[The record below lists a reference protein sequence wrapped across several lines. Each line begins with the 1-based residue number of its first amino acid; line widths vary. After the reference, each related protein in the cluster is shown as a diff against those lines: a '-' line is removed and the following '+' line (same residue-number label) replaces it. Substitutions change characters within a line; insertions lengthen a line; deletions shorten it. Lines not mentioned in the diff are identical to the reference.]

1 MIGHKSLDFQQ
12 NEQEKKKLL
21 LQRFQEENPNFDF
34 SNAEINGNVP
44 DARTFIN
51 GLDYNKK

>member
-1 MIGHKSLDFQQ
+1 
-12 NEQEKKKLL
+12 LL
-21 LQRFQEENPNFDF
+21 LQRFQEENPHFDF